1 MRMKLTLILR
11 NAIKHRNANAYFL
24 LTIFITDSVRGT
36 ARPESGEHI
45 ANAFVDYCK
54 RRNCGHSVC
63 VVTVGRKQIILGDL
77 TADGVHRCL
86 KDCFEV
92 ECIKKY
98 GKASSQSLLES
109 TYPGMLNK
117 DNTKLT
123 PEGIEFMSSLMANAV
138 EIALKDPK
146 GNHFGLEM
154 Y

>member
-1 MRMKLTLILR
+1 MNKNI
-11 NAIKHRNANAYFL
+11 
-24 LTIFITDSVRGT
+24 
-36 ARPESGEHI
+36 ESNRKHI

-54 RRNCGHSVC
+54 RRNCVHSVC

-98 GKASSQSLLES
+98 GKASSKSLLES

>member
-1 MRMKLTLILR
+1 MRKANRTEPVDALGKIQALAAAAGYLISTERETQLC
-11 NAIKHRNANAYFL
+11 F
-24 LTIFITDSVRGT
+24 
-36 ARPESGEHI
+36 E
-45 ANAFVDYCK
+45 
-54 RRNCGHSVC
+54 
-63 VVTVGRKQIILGDL
+63 
-77 TADGVHRCL
+77 HRCL

-98 GKASSQSLLES
+98 GRASSQSLLES
-109 TYPGMLNK
+109 TYQGMLNK